1 MGSCASKSA
10 DQGNGTSKQQQSA
23 QSTQGKRQQQLQAI
37 QQKNKEKQQSRQ
49 KEQQEKHQQQQQQ
62 PQPQSPS
69 DSNADGTL
77 KNGSDF
83 YETLKH
89 PSDSLNDN
97 GHLKENHSQDLSNG
111 TANKNLITNPVDAAG
126 NSNPSKDVK
135 VLLLGSGES
144 GKSTIV
150 KQMKILHSDGYT
162 QDELEEYRPFVYKN
176 ILDCIKNVINA
187 IIDLQPDLIRKPDS
201 PQLEEDHE
209 EDLKVT
215 GLTSENNHVPTAN
228 GSVTNQP
235 PPPPPKQRKHIL
247 EYDMLNE
254 ILDYDYPLNLNQQF
268 DPDIAIK
275 IKKVYETP
283 EVKEFMLQRQG
294 DFYLIDST
302 DYFLSN
308 LDRICLAGNYEPNVT
323 DVLRTRK
330 KTSGIFIYSFD
341 LGNGLNM
348 NLFDVGGQRSE
359 RKKWINCFD
368 NVSTIIFC
376 VALSEYDNFLLEES
390 NTNRLEESLALFD
403 SVVNSRWFSRTTVVL
418 FLNKIDVFAE
428 KLKYSPLENF
438 FPDYKGGSN
447 ISNGV
452 KYILWRFNK
461 LNRSGLNIYPHVT
474 QATDTS
480 NIELVMAAV
489 KQTILENSLK
499 DSGIL

>member
-23 QSTQGKRQQQLQAI
+23 QSTQGKRQQQSQAI

-62 PQPQSPS
+62 PQSQSPS

-89 PSDSLNDN
+89 PSDSSNDN

-235 PPPPPKQRKHIL
+235 PPPPKQRKHIL

-283 EVKEFMLQRQG
+283 ENMP
-294 DFYLIDST
+294 
-302 DYFLSN
+302 
-308 LDRICLAGNYEPNVT
+308 CGNYEPNVT

-330 KTSGIFIYSFD
+330 KTSGIFIYTFD

>member
-10 DQGNGTSKQQQSA
+10 DKGNGTSQNQQSG
-23 QSTQGKRQQQLQAI
+23 QSTQGKRQQQSQAI
-37 QQKNKEKQQSRQ
+37 QQKNKEKQQQRQ
-49 KEQQEKHQQQQQQ
+49 REQQEKHSQQQ
-62 PQPQSPS
+62 PQSPT

-89 PSDSLNDN
+89 PSDSSNDN
-97 GHLKENHSQDLSNG
+97 GHHLKEKHSQELSNG
-111 TANKNLITNPVDAAG
+111 TANNNLITNPVDAAG

-187 IIDLQPDLIRKPDS
+187 IIDLQPDLIKKPDS
-201 PQLEEDHE
+201 PQLEEDRE
-209 EDLKVT
+209 DDLKVT
-215 GLTSENNHVPTAN
+215 GLTSENNHVPITN
-228 GSVTNQP
+228 GSAINE
-235 PPPPPKQRKHIL
+235 PPKHRKHIL

-254 ILDYDYPLNLNQQF
+254 ILDYDYPLDSNQPF
-268 DPDIAIK
+268 NADVAIN

-294 DFYLIDST
+294 EFYLIDST

-308 LDRICLAGNYEPNVT
+308 LDRICLSGNYEPNVM

-330 KTSGIFIYSFD
+330 KTSGIFTYTFD

-403 SVVNSRWFSRTTVVL
+403 SVVNSRWFARTTVVL

-438 FPDYKGGSN
+438 FPDYKGGPN

>member
-1 MGSCASKSA
+1 
-10 DQGNGTSKQQQSA
+10 
-23 QSTQGKRQQQLQAI
+23 
-37 QQKNKEKQQSRQ
+37 
-49 KEQQEKHQQQQQQ
+49 
-62 PQPQSPS
+62 
-69 DSNADGTL
+69 
-77 KNGSDF
+77 
-83 YETLKH
+83 
-89 PSDSLNDN
+89 
-97 GHLKENHSQDLSNG
+97 
-111 TANKNLITNPVDAAG
+111 
-126 NSNPSKDVK
+126 
-135 VLLLGSGES
+135 
-144 GKSTIV
+144 
-150 KQMKILHSDGYT
+150 
-162 QDELEEYRPFVYKN
+162 
-176 ILDCIKNVINA
+176 
-187 IIDLQPDLIRKPDS
+187 
-201 PQLEEDHE
+201 
-209 EDLKVT
+209 
-215 GLTSENNHVPTAN
+215 
-228 GSVTNQP
+228 
-235 PPPPPKQRKHIL
+235 
-247 EYDMLNE
+247 
-254 ILDYDYPLNLNQQF
+254 
-268 DPDIAIK
+268 
-275 IKKVYETP
+275 
-283 EVKEFMLQRQG
+283 MLQRQG

-330 KTSGIFIYSFD
+330 KTSGIFIYTFD

-359 RKKWINCFD
+359 RKNGSIVLIMFHNYL
-368 NVSTIIFC
+368 C

-428 KLKYSPLENF
+428 KLKYSLENF

-489 KQTILENSLK
+489 KTNNFRKFS
-499 DSGIL
+499 